1 MATKTTSA
9 IPDALQHF
17 DQYADSVFIRVK
29 VIAAILGCS
38 VPTTYRMNKDGRLP
52 PIEQRSPGIAGL
64 TVGQLRRSK
73 AMGAKA

>member
-64 TVGQLRRSK
+64 TAGQLRRSK

>member
-1 MATKTTSA
+1 MATNNQHV

-17 DQYADSVFIRVK
+17 HKYSEDVFIRVK

-38 VPTTYRMNKDGRLP
+38 VPTTYRMAKDGRLP

-64 TVGQLRRSK
+64 TVGQIRRSK